1 MATNLFCSRCGAE
14 YPVGDQFCKACG
26 ANLASGFSASNSASA
41 TGASPAAA
49 VASNNPATMTLSNR
63 SDKSAVASFFLCTYL
78 GMLGVHRFYVG
89 KIGTG
94 ILMLLTLGGLGI
106 WGLIDL
112 IMIASSKFKDKQG
125 RLIEFI
131 SFDPATKSQKSG
143 TVALLLCM
151 FLGMLGI
158 HRFYT
163 GKIGTGI
170 LMLITFG
177 GLGIWTLI
185 DLIVITL
192 GNFKDKKGEYL
203 KFGPEAAP
211 STKGVIMTVIAVILA
226 FAAMVLL
233 IITMALHA
241 TSGLTEAA
249 RDQLS
254 AIRSHDYAR
263 AYSYTSNEFKRATS
277 LEVFEKFVNSYPVL
291 NDNKDSTFSNRQI
304 ENGIGI
310 ISGSLEAKDGTVMP
324 VTYQLVNENGKWKI
338 LNIDIRTGNAGVNE
352 SNDDAGN

>member
-1 MATNLFCSRCGAE
+1 MATNLYCSKCGAE
-14 YPVGDQFCKACG
+14 YPVGDQFCKGCG
-26 ANLASGFSASNSASA
+26 ANLASGTAASNSNSA
-41 TGASPAAA
+41 PGASPAAV
-49 VASNNPATMTLSNR
+49 VASNNSATMSLSN
-63 SDKSAVASFFLCTYL
+63 SSEKSAVTSFFLCMYL

-112 IMIASSKFKDKQG
+112 IRIACSKFTDKQG
-125 RLIEFI
+125 HLIEFT
-131 SFDPATKSQKSG
+131 SFDPATKSRKSG
-143 TVALLLCM
+143 TVALLLCA

-177 GLGIWTLI
+177 GLGIWALI
-185 DLIVITL
+185 DLIVIAL

-203 KFGPEAAP
+203 RFGPEAAP
-211 STKGVIMTVIAVILA
+211 STKGVILTVLGVALA
-226 FAAMVLL
+226 FIAMVFL
-233 IITMALHA
+233 ILSMALYA
-241 TSGLTEAA
+241 TSGITEAA

-254 AIRSHDYAR
+254 AIRAHDYAK
-263 AYSYTSNEFKRATS
+263 AYSYTSNEFKKATT

-304 ENGIGI
+304 SNGIGI
-310 ISGSLEAKDGTVMP
+310 ISGSLEAQDGTVMP
-324 VTYQLVNENGKWKI
+324 VTYQLVKENGHWKI
-338 LNIDIRTGNAGVNE
+338 LNIDIRPDNAGVNE
-352 SNDDAGN
+352 NKDDAEN